1 MCSLFFLNQHNKKN
15 GKPGLI
21 TMDKTKFPLCQMK
34 LEKEIFSGNHD
45 EYRISCP
52 KCGTYAI
59 SREFYDD
66 FVSKDDMNIV
76 KEEIMNHLQTR
87 KNNHLL
93 PCFAHTCCSEDENV
107 YCIPYQTIRT
117 NTNKQK

>member
-1 MCSLFFLNQHNKKN
+1 
-15 GKPGLI
+15 
-21 TMDKTKFPLCQMK
+21 MDKTKFPLCQMK
-34 LEKEIFSGNHD
+34 LEIEIFSGNHD

-76 KEEIMNHLQTR
+76 KE
-87 KNNHLL
+87 
-93 PCFAHTCCSEDENV
+93 
-107 YCIPYQTIRT
+107 
-117 NTNKQK
+117 